1 MEIIDILVE
10 YASGMTIADRAA
22 LLPDSGEVCLSERL
36 AVLLREFSMTE
47 APPRVSATIRG
58 RTVTLDQGVD
68 GNFIVPKGG
77 LESAPV
83 PVWWLRVLQ
92 ALTPK
97 AKDQWQQF
105 GRFMHTLSAA
115 SLIGAI
121 GFWHST
127 SSWTASNILSEV
139 NLLLAF
145 VITYYEGMVSMKG
158 A

>member
-1 MEIIDILVE
+1 MEIIDIRVE

-22 LLPDSGEVCLSERL
+22 FLPDLGEVCLSERL
-36 AVLLREFSMTE
+36 AALVREFAMTE
-47 APPRVSATIRG
+47 APPKVSATIRG
-58 RTVTLDQGVD
+58 RSVVLDQGVD
-68 GNFIVPKGG
+68 GRFTMPKGASE
-77 LESAPV
+77 LLPV

-92 ALTPK
+92 ASIPK
-97 AKDQWQQF
+97 TKDQWQQF

>member
-58 RTVTLDQGVD
+58 RTVTLDPAVD
-68 GNFIVPKGG
+68 GSFIVPKGA
-77 LESAPV
+77 LEPAPV

-97 AKDQWQQF
+97 NKDQWQQF